1 MTKISRC
8 LSGLKVSRI
17 FLLSLGTS
25 LAAELCVAHADL
37 ATYYWDATQTGGTAG
52 GGSGLWDA
60 TSLSWTNGTAG
71 NSTWLDGNDAV
82 FGGTAGVV
90 ALGGPISVHTLTFSS
105 LAYTITTANGAPIT
119 LTGGIV
125 STPTTGS
132 TQDNIDGPGGVLL
145 SGDQTVSTTL
155 SINIKTVLSG
165 SDVLTKT
172 GTGTLGLSGVNT
184 FTGRFVVNQ
193 GFLGINADAA
203 LGLVP
208 ATFQADNITLDGGTL
223 VMGVDFRGAS
233 SHTNVGTAS
242 LDANRGIVLGP
253 SGGSIRVG
261 FAAAGLFTVN
271 GVISG
276 SGNFTK
282 TDGGTLI
289 LTAENTYD
297 GTTTIG
303 GTLQIGNG
311 GTTGSIGKGNIIFA
325 TGTTN
330 FLTYNR
336 SDEVIVTKDINTGGR
351 ANMGVATGQ
360 KATVNGAVSGT
371 GEFWKQGGG
380 TLVVEA
386 NANSNRSTSTVIREG
401 KLQVSDLSRA
411 TNSALGSGNLYIG
424 HSSLLTTVAGLSYTG
439 DSTSTDAIQN
449 VQSSNGF
456 IEVTNPSTTL
466 TISNRIVSNT
476 RTGGPDDS
484 VLNKVGPGTLNLAG
498 TVDNNLRMKMT
509 EGTLLLGKD
518 SSNSVHALA
527 NSAGA
532 QTYALVQNGG
542 TVRIAGSGGDQIY
555 DPSTVKINGGTFD
568 LNGQSE
574 SFDTL
579 LSDSPDGVMT
589 NNLSGSTSVLTL
601 GTNNGSSVYSGKI
614 QDGAGTFGLIKVG
627 TGSLTLTGNN
637 HLTGFTELRNGR
649 LIVSGSLNGT
659 TTWVQGGVLGGTGT
673 VGDVSIFGGAISPGA
688 TAAGMGLG
696 TLHTGTLDLSGATY
710 EAVINTSMLA
720 ASLTEIQGDLTVGVG
735 GAWLTLTDLGSDM
748 GQPVGTKFTLMS
760 YTGLWDGGLFTFGTE
775 GALDNHREFT
785 FGSNTFQ
792 LTYDALGLNPSEHS
806 VVLTVVSSVPEPAS
820 VGLLLGG
827 VALLVGRR
835 RRRGSIAN
843 A

>member
-1 MTKISRC
+1 MVKITR
-8 LSGLKVSRI
+8 LSVFPLAVGAAAQLIS
-17 FLLSLGTS
+17 FSASAASL
-25 LAAELCVAHADL
+25 
-37 ATYYWDATQTGGTAG
+37 YWDPLSTGGAG
-52 GGSGLWDA
+52 GGSGLWDTETVA
-60 TSLSWTNGTAG
+60 WSNAAPPGTG
-71 NSTWLDGNDAV
+71 TMSRWVDGNDAV
-82 FGGTAGVV
+82 FAGSTTPSSV
-90 ALGGPISVHTLTFSS
+90 ALGGLISVHTLTFSN
-105 LAYTITTANGAPIT
+105 LDYTITTADGAPIT

-132 TQDNIDGPGGVLL
+132 TQDNIDGPGGVFL

-172 GTGTLGLSGVNT
+172 GTGTLGLSGINT

-193 GFLGINADAA
+193 GFLGIHADAA
-203 LGLVP
+203 LGAVP

-242 LDANRGIVLGP
+242 LDANRGIILGP

-261 FAAAGLFTVN
+261 FGASGFFTVN

-289 LTAENTYD
+289 LTADNTYA

-303 GTLQIGNG
+303 GTLQIGAG
-311 GTTGSIGKGNIIFA
+311 GTTGSIGNGNIIFA
-325 TGTTN
+325 TGTGN

-351 ANMGVATGQ
+351 ANMGVITGQ
-360 KATVNGAVSGT
+360 KATVTGAVSGT

-411 TNSALGSGNLYIG
+411 ANSALGTGNLYIG

-439 DSTSTDAIQN
+439 ESTSTDAIQN

-456 IEVTNPSTTL
+456 IEVTNPGTTL

-484 VLNKVGPGTLNLAG
+484 MLDKIGPGTLNLGG
-498 TVDNNLRMKMT
+498 TIDNNLRMKMT

-518 SSNSVHALA
+518 SSFSVHALA
-527 NSAGA
+527 NSGGA

-542 TVRIAGSGGDQIY
+542 TVRIVGPGGDQIY

-568 LNGQSE
+568 FNGQNE
-574 SFDTL
+574 SFDIL
-579 LSDSPDGVMT
+579 LSDSPGGVIT
-589 NNLSGSTSVLTL
+589 NDLSGGASVLTL
-601 GTNNGSSVYSGKI
+601 GTNNGSSIYGGKI
-614 QDGAGTFGLIKVG
+614 QDGAGTLSLVKNGS
-627 TGSLTLTGNN
+627 GSLTLTGASV
-637 HLTGFTELRNGR
+637 LSGGTSVTNGR
-649 LIVSGSLNGT
+649 LIVQGSLTGGMT
-659 TTWVQGGVLGGTGT
+659 QVAGVLGGTGT
-673 VGDVSIFGGAISPGA
+673 VGDIDLLGGIISPGA
-688 TAAGMGLG
+688 TEFGAGLG
-696 TLHTGTLDLSGATY
+696 KLTTGNLSLVSDGVFAATLD
-710 EAVINTSMLA
+710 TSTLA
-720 ASLTEIQGDLTVGVG
+720 NSLVEIHGDLSLGLSIPS
-735 GAWLTLTDLGSDM
+735 LTLTEFGVDTVVAG
-748 GQPVGTKFTLMS
+748 GTKFTIMS
-760 YTGLWDGGLFTFGTE
+760 YTGQWDGGTLRFGDFGYIGDE
-775 GALDNHREFT
+775 GVLA
-785 FGSNTFQ
+785 FGSNTY
-792 LTYDALGLNPSEHS
+792 LIDYNATGEVSGVNY
-806 VVLTVVSSVPEPAS
+806 VTLTVVPEPGAT
-820 VGLLLGG
+820 GLLGG
-827 VALLVGRR
+827 GLGLLGGWRR
-835 RRRGSIAN
+835 RRTATRRS
-843 A
+843 